1 MFDNARYQVPDWTEG
16 DIAVFEMKID
26 LATVNLP
33 MLDIVSFP
41 IAKNYPVEA

>member
-1 MFDNARYQVPDWTEG
+1 MFDNAQYQVPDWTG
-16 DIAVFEMKID
+16 SNIAIFEMKID
-26 LATVNLP
+26 LATANLP